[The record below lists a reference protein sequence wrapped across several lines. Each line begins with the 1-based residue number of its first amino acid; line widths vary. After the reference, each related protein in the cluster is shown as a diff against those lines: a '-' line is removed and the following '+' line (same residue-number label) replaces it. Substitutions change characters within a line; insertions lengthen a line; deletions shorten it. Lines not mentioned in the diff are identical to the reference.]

1 MQIFQKEIDAGLSE
15 LLTASFGSIKYDI
28 PLMGGPKVT
37 LEKIIAS
44 KAIASHTD
52 SDLFPINSL
61 MVSVGWNKNDDVFL
75 RDIVYGARHTPEDK
89 PLNLQHKE
97 LDIVGHIISNY
108 VIDND
113 GNVIPDDT
121 KLEDLPETFHIIASS
136 VMYTVWQDTT
146 RAETINTIKE
156 EIVTDLAEKDK
167 SKAKWY
173 VSMECLFSGFD
184 YAVIAPD
191 GTQAIIA
198 RDEKSAFLTAHL
210 RAYGGTGQYNDYKIG
225 RAMKNL
231 TFSALGLV
239 NNPANPASVIFDGV
253 LSFREETNSHVQE
266 LMETAMANENTNDN
280 AQALITEYKTKLEAM
295 ETEKATVVEKLE
307 KAESMNKEHETKI
320 AAFEQDVKTLNEKVT
335 SLEAAKADVDVKLTE
350 ATKRAEAAEQAV
362 ADYKLKE
369 ITSARI
375 LKLTEK
381 GLAKDEAEKK
391 VSKFAALNDE
401 QFEAVAEL
409 IQAPVAKVEPV
420 KTEADAGAAAASVVE
435 KAKASEVPALVA
447 TATVVGDGEI
457 EKAKAEVLDLMRSEV
472 VGQKSK
478 NNKKK

>member
-28 PLMGGPKVT
+28 PLMSGPKVT

-113 GNVIPDDT
+113 GNVIPEDT

-136 VMYTVWQDTT
+136 VMYTVWQDSA
-146 RAETINTIKE
+146 RAETIKTIKD
-156 EIVTDLAEKDK
+156 EITADLAETDK

-198 RDEKSAFLTAHL
+198 RDENSAVLTSCL
-210 RAYGGTGQYNDYKIG
+210 RAYGGTGMYGEYKIG

-280 AQALITEYKTKLEAM
+280 GQALINEYKTKLEAM
-295 ETEKATVVEKLE
+295 ETEKSAVADKLE

-320 AAFEQDVKTLNEKVT
+320 AAFENDVKALNEKVVA
-335 SLEAAKADVDVKLTE
+335 LETAKTDLDTKLADMQ
-350 ATKRAEAAEQAV
+350 KRAEAAEQVV
-362 ADYKLKE
+362 ADYKTKE

-381 GLAKDEAEKK
+381 GLDKDTAEKT

-401 QFEAVAEL
+401 QFDAVADL
-409 IQAPVAKVEPV
+409 VQAPVAKVEPV
-420 KTEADAGAAAASVVE
+420 KTEADAGAAAAAVVEAAKASVTPALTATATAVGGEEVE
-435 KAKASEVPALVA
+435 KAR
-447 TATVVGDGEI
+447 
-457 EKAKAEVLDLMRSEV
+457 AEVLELMRSEV